1 MAPNKFATM
10 LNRNTNKISMI
21 LIYAVLE
28 WILIALLLL
37 NSLFSYLIIK
47 FAKYFGL
54 KPPCLWCTRLDHI
67 FDPAKRG
74 KNLGK
79 DLLCEAHSKEISKL
93 GYCLNHQ
100 KLVESQEMCEDC
112 LSSRPELNGFSK
124 KVNYFSRVRDFGMS
138 QMNGEKVC
146 ENGEVSVNC
155 SCCGVGLD
163 NGNVNNDTYS
173 SYVFLKTP
181 SWDVLECARK
191 KDFALDDNHIQEKCD
206 LDKKISHFAANLWD
220 GEQVLED
227 SYEYE
232 FNSELDRSLE
242 VAGSEQMKTLKVEIC
257 ENKDIFM
264 EMQEDEAIL
273 MEENSTLI
281 MKDKSV
287 QVCVEEEAPIEI
299 SSPHL
304 EFFLDHSGQRLV
316 PIELIDS
323 IEEHQSNDSFMIEHH
338 GTTKVQECGFDCGL
352 QVQEEDEFVMKTVRR
367 IVEVD
372 SGPDVDINAE
382 PEFQGPE
389 SVEIE
394 ETKVSEVFHA
404 KNFEEFTDFDV
415 KQIPS
420 ELASEFDQELEGAEG
435 EKHSYVTNASEDFSE
450 MVTNENEADISIGT
464 EIPELDIT
472 DEMQNQVSIHSY
484 EAEHHGPIQIEEQ
497 MVELKALS
505 VQETDHITNNQQSFY
520 SELYE
525 IEEDKVPDTPTSVD
539 SLNHLHKKLLLLEK
553 KESGAEESIDGSVT
567 SELENGDGI
576 VTVERLKSALRAERK
591 NLQALY
597 AELEEERSASA
608 VAANQTMAMINRLQ
622 EEKAAMQMEALQ
634 YQRMMDEQTEYDQE
648 ALELLNEL
656 MVKRE
661 KEKLELEKELEMC
674 KKKVLEY
681 EAKEK
686 MRISRSSRDGSVRSV
701 FSSGACSNSEDSDG
715 PDGLSIDLNQEI
727 KEEGLFSPQQFTSP
741 VDAVTNLE
749 ECLADFEE
757 ERFSILEQLKMLEE
771 KLVAIDETEDS
782 KQDNGNTDLHSNG
795 CLMNGKN
802 HPQRRICF
810 QTGKSLLPLFNATVD
825 ENDSE
830 VLNGD
835 TNMID
840 SDGMMHNTYE
850 SKFGTDDDKVAIEEE
865 VDHLYQRLQA
875 FEADRE
881 FLKHCVSSLKK
892 GDKGVDLLQE
902 ILQHLRDLRNV
913 EFRARNLMEKVL
925 I

>member
-10 LNRNTNKISMI
+10 LNRNTNKISII

-28 WILIALLLL
+28 WILITLLLL
-37 NSLFSYLIIK
+37 NSLFSYMIIK
-47 FAKYFGL
+47 FAEYFGL
-54 KPPCLWCTRLDHI
+54 KPPCLWCTRLDYI
-67 FDPAKRG
+67 FDPEKRG
-74 KNLGK
+74 NNLGK
-79 DLLCEAHSKEISKL
+79 DLLCELHSKEISKL

-124 KVNYFSRVRDFGMS
+124 KFDFFSRVRDFGMI

-146 ENGEVSVNC
+146 QNGEVSANC
-155 SCCGVGLD
+155 SCCGVCLD
-163 NGNVNNDTYS
+163 NGNTNNDTYS
-173 SYVFLKTP
+173 SYVFLQTP
-181 SWDVLECARK
+181 SWDVLEYAHK
-191 KDFALDDNHIQEKCD
+191 KDFALDDNHVQEKCD
-206 LDKKISHFAANLWD
+206 LDKKISDFAANLWD
-220 GEQVLED
+220 GEKVLED

-232 FNSELDRSLE
+232 FNSELDRSWE
-242 VAGSEQMKTLKVEIC
+242 VAESEMMKTLKVEIC

-287 QVCVEEEAPIEI
+287 QVCVEEETPIEI

-323 IEEHQSNDSFMIEHH
+323 TEEHQSNDTFVIEHH
-338 GTTKVQECGFDCGL
+338 GTAKVQECGFDCGL
-352 QVQEEDEFVMKTVRR
+352 QVQEEDGFVMETVRR
-367 IVEVD
+367 VVEVD
-372 SGPDVDINAE
+372 SAPDVDIDEE
-382 PEFQGPE
+382 PEFQWPE

-394 ETKVSEVFHA
+394 ETEDSEVFHA
-404 KNFEEFTDFDV
+404 KSLEESIDFHV
-415 KQIPS
+415 KQIPY
-420 ELASEFDQELEGAEG
+420 ELAGEFDQDLEGAEG
-435 EKHSYVTNASEDFSE
+435 EKHSHVTNASEDFSE
-450 MVTNENEADISIGT
+450 TVTNENEADISIWT
-464 EIPELDIT
+464 EIPDLNIT

-484 EAEHHGPIQIEEQ
+484 EAEHDGPMHIEEQ
-497 MVELKALS
+497 MVELKPLS
-505 VQETDHITNNQQSFY
+505 NQETDHITNYQHSFY

-525 IEEDKVPDTPTSVD
+525 IEEDIIPDTPTSVD
-539 SLNHLHKKLLLLEK
+539 SLNYLHKKLLLIEK
-553 KESGAEESIDGSVT
+553 KEFGAEESLDGSVT
-567 SELENGDGI
+567 SELENGDGV
-576 VTVERLKSALRAERK
+576 VTVERLKSVLRAERK

-674 KKKVLEY
+674 KNKVLEF

-686 MRISRSSRDGSVRSV
+686 MRISRSRDGSVRSV
-701 FSSGACSNSEDSDG
+701 FSSGSCSNSEDSDG
-715 PDGLSIDLNQEI
+715 PEGLSIDLNQEV
-727 KEEGLFSPQQFTSP
+727 KEEGLFSAQEFTTP
-741 VDAVTNLE
+741 VDAVANLE

-771 KLVAIDETEDS
+771 KLVAEYETEDL
-782 KQDNGNTDLHSNG
+782 KQCNENTDLHSNG

-802 HPQRRICF
+802 HSQRRIF
-810 QTGKSLLPLFNATVD
+810 VQTGKLLISFFDATVD
-825 ENDSE
+825 ENDNE

-835 TNMID
+835 TNMI
-840 SDGMMHNTYE
+840 SSNGMHNE
-850 SKFGTDDDKVAIEEE
+850 SNFGTYNDKVAIDEE

-892 GDKGVDLLQE
+892 CDKGMDLLQE

-913 EFRARNLMEKVL
+913 EFRARN
-925 I
+925 

>member
-10 LNRNTNKISMI
+10 LNRNTNKISII

-47 FAKYFGL
+47 FAEYFGL
-54 KPPCLWCTRLDHI
+54 KPPCLWCTRLDDI

-74 KNLGK
+74 KNLRR
-79 DLLCEAHSKEISKL
+79 DLLCEGHSKEISKM

-112 LSSRPELNGFSK
+112 SSSRPEINGFSK
-124 KVNYFSRVRDFGMS
+124 KFNFFSRVRDFGMI
-138 QMNGEKVC
+138 QRNEERVY
-146 ENGEVSVNC
+146 ENGEVSMHC
-155 SCCGVGLD
+155 SCCGVSLD
-163 NGNVNNDTYS
+163 NVDNNNDAYS
-173 SYVFLKTP
+173 SYIFLKTP
-181 SWDVLECARK
+181 SWDVLECAQK
-191 KDFALDDNHIQEKCD
+191 KDFALDDNYIQEKCD
-206 LDKKISHFAANLWD
+206 LDKKISEFAANLWE
-220 GEQVLED
+220 GEKILED
-227 SYEYE
+227 DNEYE
-232 FNSELDRSLE
+232 IISELDRSLE
-242 VAGSEQMKTLKVEIC
+242 VAEIEQMKTPRAEKYER
-257 ENKDIFM
+257 KDTIM
-264 EMQEDEAIL
+264 EMREDEATF
-273 MEENSTLI
+273 MEESSTLI

-287 QVCVEEEAPIEI
+287 QVCVEEDAPIEI

-323 IEEHQSNDSFMIEHH
+323 IEEHQSKDSFMIEHH
-338 GTTKVQECGFDCGL
+338 GTSKVQECGFYCGL
-352 QVQEEDEFVMKTVRR
+352 QVQEDDEFVVETLRR
-367 IVEVD
+367 IVEFD
-372 SGPDVDINAE
+372 SALDVDINE
-382 PEFQGPE
+382 DPKFQGLD
-389 SVEIE
+389 SVEIG
-394 ETKVSEVFHA
+394 ETEDLEVFHA
-404 KNFEEFTDFDV
+404 KNFEEFTDFHV

-420 ELASEFDQELEGAEG
+420 ELAGEFYQELEGAEG
-435 EKHSYVTNASEDFSE
+435 EKLSHVTTASEEFSE
-450 MVTNENEADISIGT
+450 MVTNENEADVSIGT
-464 EIPELDIT
+464 EIPDLDIT
-472 DEMQNQVSIHSY
+472 DEMQNQTSIHSY
-484 EAEHHGPIQIEEQ
+484 EEHGTMQVEEQ
-497 MVELKALS
+497 MVELKPLS
-505 VQETDHITNNQQSFY
+505 VQETDHITDNQPLFC

-525 IEEDKVPDTPTSVD
+525 IEEDKVPDTPNSVD

-553 KESGAEESIDGSVT
+553 KESGTEESVDGSVT
-567 SELENGDGI
+567 SELENGDGVI
-576 VTVERLKSALRAERK
+576 TIERLKSALRAERK

-634 YQRMMDEQTEYDQE
+634 YQRMMDEQSDYDQE

-674 KKKVLEY
+674 KKKVLDY

-686 MRISRSSRDGSVRSV
+686 LRISRSRDGSVKSG
-701 FSSGACSNSEDSDG
+701 FSSGSFSNSEDSDG
-715 PDGLSIDLNQEI
+715 PDGLSIDLNQEA
-727 KEEGLFSPQQFTSP
+727 KEEGLFSPQEFTTP
-741 VDAVTNLE
+741 VDAVANLE

-757 ERFSILEQLKMLEE
+757 ERFSILEQLKMLAE
-771 KLVAIDETEDS
+771 KLVAIDETENL

-795 CLMNGKN
+795 CLLNSKN
-802 HPQRRICF
+802 HPPRKIV
-810 QTGKSLLPLFNATVD
+810 QTGKSLLPLFDATID
-825 ENDSE
+825 ENGDE
-830 VLNGD
+830 VPNGD
-835 TNMID
+835 ANRID
-840 SDGMMHNTYE
+840 SNGMHGTHE
-850 SKFGTDDDKVAIEEE
+850 SKFGTDNYKVAIEEE

-892 GDKGVDLLQE
+892 GDKGMNLLQE
-902 ILQHLRDLRNV
+902 ILQHIRDLRNV
-913 EFRARNLMEKVL
+913 EFRARNLMEKVV